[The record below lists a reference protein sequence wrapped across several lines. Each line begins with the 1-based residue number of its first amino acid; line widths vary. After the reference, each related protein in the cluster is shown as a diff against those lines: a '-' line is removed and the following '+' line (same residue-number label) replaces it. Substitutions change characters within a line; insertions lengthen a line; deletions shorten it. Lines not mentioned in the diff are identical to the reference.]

1 MKILDFFI
9 EMDEFFFW
17 IDEIENVLVS
27 YVILDEKSL
36 DEILEKIKV

>member
-9 EMDEFFFW
+9 EMDELFFW

>member
-1 MKILDFFI
+1 MKILDFFT
-9 EMDEFFFW
+9 EMDEFFLW

>member
-1 MKILDFFI
+1 MKTLDFFI